1 MDIMVI
7 TKECLRFISINEQE
21 TNVVLFPSLEI
32 LNFEKLALVME
43 NYLFYHDWA
52 GQSQCSHRKHIKQ
65 GLDPACCNVGSGCCF
80 LKDINILQR
89 FLQVHLCRNTR
100 VYVNLKE

>member
-1 MDIMVI
+1 MDNMVI
-7 TKECLRFISINEQE
+7 TSECLRFISINVQE

-32 LNFEKLALVME
+32 LNVEKLALVMV

-65 GLDPACCNVGSGCCF
+65 GLGPACCYVGSGCF
-80 LKDINILQR
+80 VSFKILIFYKDFYKYI
-89 FLQVHLCRNTR
+89 
-100 VYVNLKE
+100 YVGIQELMSI